1 MWRRRFTT
9 KDTLWIY
16 SIAVFC
22 GLPRVEVSINSALS
36 LISSHDSPP
45 PPSAGNGGK
54 KADMFEGNVLVK
66 KYRGGRQ
73 EDYLKK
79 GLALFWDLPVDI
91 CIYFE
96 FKILMSYFENIYLSF
111 G

>member
-1 MWRRRFTT
+1 
-9 KDTLWIY
+9 
-16 SIAVFC
+16 
-22 GLPRVEVSINSALS
+22 
-36 LISSHDSPP
+36 
-45 PPSAGNGGK
+45 
-54 KADMFEGNVLVK
+54 MFEGNVLVK